1 MLSLSVVFYLCPMCG
16 KVLEE
21 KCWPAICEPVGEV
34 LGHKELG
41 LVVFTAGWPE
51 IAGNRA

>member
-1 MLSLSVVFYLCPMCG
+1 M
-16 KVLEE
+16 
-21 KCWPAICEPVGEV
+21 PAICEPVGEV

-51 IAGNRA
+51 IAGNRAKFGQNVGK